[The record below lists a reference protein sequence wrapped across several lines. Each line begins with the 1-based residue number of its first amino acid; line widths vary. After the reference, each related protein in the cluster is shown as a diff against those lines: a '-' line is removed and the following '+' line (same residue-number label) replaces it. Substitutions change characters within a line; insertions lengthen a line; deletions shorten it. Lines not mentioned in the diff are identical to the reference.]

1 MRLSKEIQK
10 SPQLLFD
17 FVAEKL
23 WKQQYKSVDVGTS
36 WCLYRSTVYGKP
48 VSCAAG
54 HVMPDEV
61 YNKSFEDMKIQ
72 DVIESCVSG
81 SETEKAWAEEFST
94 ECINLLEMLQNL
106 HDRVIE
112 VDVDGK
118 FKPDSFYTNF
128 LTLATRSWLNLDTT
142 FLKKLC
148 GKDTE
153 NHAQNN

>member
-1 MRLSKEIQK
+1 MRFSKKIQK

-23 WKQQYKSVDVGTS
+23 WKQQYKSVNVGTS
-36 WCLYRSTVYGKP
+36 WCLYRSTVCGKP

-61 YNKSFEDMKIQ
+61 YNKNFEDMTIQ
-72 DVIESCVSG
+72 DVIQSCIYG
-81 SETEKAWAEEFST
+81 SEAEKAWAKEFSAK
-94 ECINLLEMLQNL
+94 CIDLLEALQNL

-118 FKPDSFYTNF
+118 FKPDSFYINF
-128 LTLATRSWLNLDTT
+128 LTVAAQNWLNLDTT

-153 NHAQNN
+153 SHAQNN